1 MKHRTSVG
9 PKTVDPAEKM
19 PIFSFTMAT
28 IEMIAVEAI
37 GANAMLRRDAEG
49 QIPKQKIARYI

>member
-19 PIFSFTMAT
+19 PIISFTMAT
-28 IEMIAVEAI
+28 IEMIAVESI
-37 GANAMLRRDAEG
+37 GANAMLRGVLKAKFLNR
-49 QIPKQKIARYI
+49 R

>member
-19 PIFSFTMAT
+19 PIFSFTTAT

-37 GANAMLRRDAEG
+37 GANAMLRGVLKAKFLNR
-49 QIPKQKIARYI
+49 R